1 MEEVGDLT
9 RYPLHVK
16 PSQHSLIPRPSASD
30 VSDFVLTM
38 LAASSTDDEFQ
49 PFIILDF
56 IFFEKIGPVSTAMA
70 DQAAHD
76 PYEKAWGAI
85 HALRLKLVRL

>member
-38 LAASSTDDEFQ
+38 LAASSSDDEFQ
-49 PFIILDF
+49 PFLIRF
-56 IFFEKIGPVSTAMA
+56 HFFRKDWTCFDCHG
-70 DQAAHD
+70 
-76 PYEKAWGAI
+76 
-85 HALRLKLVRL
+85 